1 MGNCFSDPSSDAKAK
16 KSTGHTL
23 GSAPAPAASTPA
35 AAPSAQRTPSQ
46 PGRPVGDGF
55 EDVNRSKDPREMAR
69 AAAEQRAAAVSVT
82 STYKDV
88 LTSQADKKGVHAS
101 NPKSGQLAAKL
112 AAERRSSNTNKDER
126 MMVSL
131 DDGCERTLIG

>member
-1 MGNCFSDPSSDAKAK
+1 MGNCFSDPSTDAKAK

-23 GSAPAPAASTPA
+23 GSAPAPAAPTQAVVP
-35 AAPSAQRTPSQ
+35 PTQRTPSQ

-69 AAAEQRAAAVSVT
+69 AAAEQRAAAVSLFT
-82 STYKDV
+82 SSCHTDH
-88 LTSQADKKGVHAS
+88 SFQADKKGVHAS

-126 MMVSL
+126 MMVS
-131 DDGCERTLIG
+131 